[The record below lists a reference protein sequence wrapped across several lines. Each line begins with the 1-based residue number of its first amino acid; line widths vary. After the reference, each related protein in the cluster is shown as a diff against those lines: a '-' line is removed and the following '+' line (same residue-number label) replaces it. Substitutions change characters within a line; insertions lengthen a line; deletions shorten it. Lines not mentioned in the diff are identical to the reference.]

1 MDTLRNYERKA
12 KEVNREDLIAWLI
25 EQTKRADK
33 DEKISTANDDYY
45 YHQGEVDAYLSVLTK
60 LGHLI

>member
-1 MDTLRNYERKA
+1 M
-12 KEVNREDLIAWLI
+12 NREDLIAWLI

-33 DEKISTANDDYY
+33 DEKISTATDDYH